1 MKNNI
6 LINNKYVQYLTY
18 LNNNNYYEQKYY
30 YVQKKEVNNKH
41 INILQIISIIN
52 LFSTVCK

>member
-6 LINNKYVQYLTY
+6 FTNNKYVQFLTY

-30 YVQKKEVNNKH
+30 VQKKKEVNNKH
-41 INILQIISIIN
+41 INVLQINNIIH
-52 LFSTVCK
+52 